1 MLVPTKPEFLKLARQ
16 GNLIPVYAEILAD
29 TETPVSCYEKLRA
42 ANKHGTPS
50 FLLESIEGGERV
62 GRYSFVGV
70 NPRIVLRSE
79 GNEVVV
85 VEDGK
90 SRRESFKR
98 DPLETLEK
106 VMRQFQPVPVAGL
119 PRFTGG
125 AVGFLG
131 YEFVHR
137 VEPSV
142 PKPPHD
148 ALDTPEMFF
157 VVADTILIFDR
168 AAQTIKIVVNTMVG
182 QASSL
187 SHPRQKRDK
196 QDACPTLAYD
206 RATARIQT
214 ILRQLKRPTTK
225 RTLEFQRDISVPK
238 FKSNTTPQRYCA
250 GVEAAQTFIQAG
262 DIIQAVLSQRFETRV
277 KSSALDIFRALRSV
291 NPSPYMFLIETG
303 ALPNNPRGLALV
315 GSSPEVHVRCED
327 GVVEVRPIA
336 GTRPRAKTS
345 DEDLALEKDL
355 LADAKERAEHIML
368 VDLARNDI
376 GRVCDFGSVHVP
388 ELMIIER
395 YSHVMHIVSVV
406 KGNLQ
411 RGKTIYDLMRATF
424 PAGTVSGAP
433 KVRAMQIISELE
445 RTRRGPYAGAVGYF
459 SFSGNLDSTITIR
472 TVLLKDGKAYVQA
485 GAGVVADSDPKME
498 FQETVNKAMGM
509 LKAIA
514 LAESFNRHKKAQK
527 SQKRREK

>member
-1 MLVPTKPEFLKLARQ
+1 MFTPTKSEFLKLARQ

-29 TETPVSCYEKLRA
+29 TETPVSAYEKLRA
-42 ANKHGTPS
+42 ANPRGTPS

-70 NPRIVLRSE
+70 NPRLVLRSE
-79 GNEVVV
+79 GDEIVIT
-85 VEDGK
+85 EDGK
-90 SRRESFKR
+90 TRRESFKR
-98 DPLETLEK
+98 DPLESLEK
-106 VMRQFQPVPVAGL
+106 IMRRFEPVTVAGL

-142 PKPPHD
+142 SKPSHS

-168 AAQTIKIVVNTMVG
+168 AAQTIKIVANTMVG

-187 SHPRQKRDK
+187 SVASSRKTDK
-196 QDACPTLAYD
+196 QNANPAVAYD
-206 RATARIQT
+206 RAVAKIEQ
-214 ILRQLKRPTTK
+214 ILRQLKRPTSK
-225 RTLEFQRDISVPK
+225 RLLQFQRDVPLPK
-238 FKSNTTPQRYCA
+238 FKSNTTPQKYCA
-250 GVEAAQTFIQAG
+250 GVEAAKKFIQAG
-262 DIIQAVLSQRFETRV
+262 DTIQTVLSQRFETPV

-303 ALPNNPRGLALV
+303 ALPHNPRGIALV

-336 GTRPRAKTS
+336 GTRRRATS
-345 DEDLALEKDL
+345 PDDDRALEKEL

-376 GRVCDFGSVHVP
+376 GRVCDFGSVHAP
-388 ELMIIER
+388 ELMVIER
-395 YSHVMHIVSVV
+395 YSHVMHIVSDV

-411 RGKTIYDLMRATF
+411 KGKTIYDLIRATF

-445 RTRRGPYAGAVGYF
+445 RTQRGPYAGAVGYF

-472 TVLLKDGKAYVQA
+472 TVLLKDGKAYVQT
-485 GAGVVADSDPKME
+485 GAGLVADSDPKKE

-514 LAESFNRHKKAQK
+514 LAESFRRQK
-527 SQKRREK
+527 